1 MAYTTIDDP
10 SEHFTITLYTGT
22 GANQD
27 VVNSAHS
34 GDFKP
39 DLLVI
44 KNRGNGSYGPHWY
57 DSSRG
62 VKKYLYSDQNYGD
75 DEETNNANGSG
86 SVQLFNTNG
95 FRGGSSTNIY
105 EILWTNGLN
114 NTYVAWQWKVAGG
127 TTASNS
133 DGDITSTTQVN
144 TTAGLSIITYTGSG
158 TTDDTIGHGLGV
170 EPDIAIFKRRD
181 VAAGNWDVQ
190 HNAGNPGAVT
200 VAYRHTLNLTEGTA
214 TNVLSSFSSS
224 TLGLSTGGDAQKN
237 VSGSKYVC
245 YAFKAIQ
252 GYSAFGSYYGNAS
265 TNGEFVYLGFKPAM
279 VIFKVLSDPN
289 YGWSIM
295 DDSRSSFNEMD
306 DNLYLNR
313 TDAEA
318 TNANRCDFLS
328 NGFKLRGST
337 YPANA
342 GGTNT
347 FAYFAWAENPF
358 VTSTGI
364 PTTAR

>member
-10 SEHFTITLYTGT
+10 SAYFQTTVYTGNNTAGNAITNT
-22 GANQD
+22 G
-27 VVNSAHS
+27 NS
-34 GDFKP
+34 DLKP
-39 DLLVI
+39 DLIFSSYRTAPPYTNHRCLI
-44 KNRGNGSYGPHWY
+44 DSTRGR
-57 DSSRG
+57 RG
-62 VKKYLYSDQNYGD
+62 ILEPDTSAAEVLSAD
-75 DEETNNANGSG
+75 NANVDLQSI
-86 SVQLFNTNG
+86 NTDG
-95 FRGGSSTNIY
+95 FTVGLVNSTAS
-105 EILWTNGLN
+105 LN
-114 NTYVAWQWKVAGG
+114 AGNTSTVAWQWKAAGG

-158 TTDDTIGHGLGV
+158 TTNDTIGHGLGV
-170 EPDIAIFKRRD
+170 EPDIAIFKRRSGGT
-181 VAAGNWDVQ
+181 GNWDVQ

-214 TNVLSSFSSS
+214 TNVLSSFSST

-237 VSGSKYVC
+237 ISGSTYVC
-245 YAFKAIQ
+245 YAFKAIP

-295 DDSRSSFNEMD
+295 DNKRSPVNLMD
-306 DNLYLNR
+306 DNLYANN
-313 TDAEA
+313 DAAEA
-318 TNANRCDFLS
+318 TNANKCDFLS

-364 PTTAR
+364 PATAR